1 MWYDCYVYSLGFV
14 IDVLSTSHSPS
25 VEKVMFFLACEVM
38 HCCLQNHI
46 SVRYLLCFLPVVED
60 GRQEKQK
67 DKSQFGSYF
76 KIILK

>member
-1 MWYDCYVYSLGFV
+1 
-14 IDVLSTSHSPS
+14 
-25 VEKVMFFLACEVM
+25 MFFLACEVM

-76 KIILK
+76 RIILK